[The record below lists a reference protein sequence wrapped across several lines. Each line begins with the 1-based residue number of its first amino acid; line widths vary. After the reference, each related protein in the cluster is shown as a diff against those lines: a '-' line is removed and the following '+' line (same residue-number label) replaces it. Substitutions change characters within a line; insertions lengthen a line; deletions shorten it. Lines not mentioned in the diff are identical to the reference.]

1 MKVYIAAPY
10 PCLIDARYAMLDL
23 QAAGFEVTSRWIT
36 VSGNEGNEWAHKD
49 LQDVARSDVLLALN
63 PPRWKN
69 IGTGGRHVEFGYAH
83 ALGKLLVVVG
93 KRSNIFHHLNKVH
106 VTDTVQE
113 AIAWLKQ

>member
-69 IGTGGRHVEFGYAH
+69 IGTGGRHVEFGWAL
-83 ALGKLLVVVG
+83 ALGIPTIIVG
-93 KRSNIFHHLNKVH
+93 KRSNIFHHLDTVH
-106 VTDTVQE
+106 VVTSVQE
-113 AIAWLKQ
+113 AIAWLQA